1 VFIVYI
7 HASIAEEAA
16 TVRDFFKKKNN
27 QLLYK
32 IVDFMHEILNSHILI
47 HQKLLSNAHYIIRY
61 SLSLLL

>member
-32 IVDFMHEILNSHILI
+32 IVDLMHEILNSHSLI
-47 HQKLLSNAHYIIRY
+47 H
-61 SLSLLL
+61 